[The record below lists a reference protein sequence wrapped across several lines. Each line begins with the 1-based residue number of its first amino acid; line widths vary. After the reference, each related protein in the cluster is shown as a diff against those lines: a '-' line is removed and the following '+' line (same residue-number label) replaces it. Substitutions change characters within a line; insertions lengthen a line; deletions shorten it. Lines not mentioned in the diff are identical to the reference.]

1 MNLSDLEMYA
11 SYEYNDT
18 CEQDSTEEVL
28 IGSVVLPAVYYVLFC
43 FGVLGNITVL
53 WVLLRHIKLK
63 SMTDVGLLNLAL
75 SDLILA
81 VSLPMWASHSQ
92 NIVSC
97 KLLTGIYQLGFY
109 SGTLFVTLMSVDRYL
124 AIVHAVAAMRARTL
138 CYGIIATVAIWVASS
153 AMAAPQVVFASVV
166 MDEEDGETFQCQ
178 PWYPDENVDFWK
190 KLRNFS
196 ENTVGLFVCLPIM
209 VFCYVKILLVLS
221 KSRNSKKSKAVKLI
235 FTIVCVFVVCW
246 VPYNVVV
253 FLQTLQ
259 MYELLNDCKA
269 LKAIT
274 SAIGFTEIIA
284 LSHCCLNPII
294 YAFVGEKFRKSMD
307 KALSTY
313 LGRRY
318 WGIRHRDRDTTE
330 GETSNTPVKS
340 EY

>member
-1 MNLSDLEMYA
+1 MVRWHGDICQLYHYVTACSDLWLYF
-11 SYEYNDT
+11 
-18 CEQDSTEEVL
+18 L
-28 IGSVVLPAVYYVLFC
+28 YVC
-43 FGVLGNITVL
+43 
-53 WVLLRHIKLK
+53 
-63 SMTDVGLLNLAL
+63 SE
-75 SDLILA
+75 
-81 VSLPMWASHSQ
+81 
-92 NIVSC
+92 
-97 KLLTGIYQLGFY
+97 QLGFY

-340 EY
+340 EYWNVLDTHTTQMRSCYSRWMWDYNDRLWSVTIRSF